1 MNDKHRIVLGAGLL
15 AVVFMVRG
23 QAPWPLAWAAC
34 GGGAGNSQ
42 VFTDFHGE
50 KPGKV
55 HKITVADLPAPYATG
70 SADPG
75 SQIIPRPANAWPQAP
90 AGFKVQQFAGGL
102 ENPRLIRTAPNGDVF
117 VAESAP
123 GRIKVYRGIGKDG
136 KAASVH
142 VFTSGLTLPF
152 GIAFYPPGPDPN
164 YVYIA
169 NTDSVVRFPYKNG
182 DLEASGP
189 RTSDCAGP
197 SELWTPARR
206 RALDARHCIFT
217 GRQENVRLRGLAFQ
231 RG

>member
-1 MNDKHRIVLGAGLL
+1 MNHRYRMALGAGFV
-15 AVVFMVRG
+15 AVVLMAGGRTPSPQV
-23 QAPWPLAWAAC
+23 WAAS
-34 GGGAGNSQ
+34 GGGAGDSQ

-50 KPGKV
+50 KPGTV
-55 HKITVADLPAPYATG
+55 HKITVADLPAPYATESVDAG
-70 SADPG
+70 PHV
-75 SQIIPRPANAWPQAP
+75 IPRPANAWPQAP

-117 VAESAP
+117 VAESEP
-123 GRIKVYRGIGKDG
+123 GRIKVYRGISKDG
-136 KAASVH
+136 EAASVH

-189 RTSDCAGP
+189 KQVIVPNLPG
-197 SELWTPARR
+197 
-206 RALDARHCIFT
+206 F
-217 GRQENVRLRGLAFQ
+217 GRLRGGGHWTRDIVFSPDGK
-231 RG
+231 RMFVSVGSRSNVR